1 MVRLWLIRSR
11 VLSIVTGPWAS
22 EAKGPGPRIAC
33 ALHIPGGHEFWSSLD
48 PLTLRLERMVWK
60 RGSNS
65 WHTTQKMS
73 QLASENVQDLS
84 NSQDFAG
91 WSPDVGWDIHIYI
104 HIYIY
109 TYIHIYIYTYIHIY
123 IYTSIH
129 LHIYT
134 YTHIHIY
141 IYTYIHIYILYIYT
155 YIHIYIYTYI
165 HIYIYI
171 YIYIYNI
178 YIYVCVCYIYIYMYM
193 YMYMYMH
200 VLRKL
205 GTGNA
210 LIF

>member
-1 MVRLWLIRSR
+1 MKIDDLGIPHDLGNLYFMVRLWLIRSR

-91 WSPDVGWDIHIYI
+91 WSPDVGWDIHIY
-104 HIYIY
+104 
-109 TYIHIYIYTYIHIY
+109 TYIHIYIYTYIHI
-123 IYTSIH
+123 
-129 LHIYT
+129 
-134 YTHIHIY
+134 HIHI
-141 IYTYIHIYILYIYT
+141 
-155 YIHIYIYTYI
+155 
-165 HIYIYI
+165 IYIYI
-171 YIYIYNI
+171 CVCVLYIYICICICTSSEN
-178 YIYVCVCYIYIYMYM
+178 
-193 YMYMYMH
+193 
-200 VLRKL
+200 L
-205 GTGNA
+205 A
-210 LIF
+210 LEMPLSFR